1 MTTIASQ
8 NKIAVMACKT
18 LTVDDTIRP
27 FYGHDGTAG

>member
-18 LTVDDTIRP
+18 LTVDDTIAL
-27 FYGHDGTAG
+27 GVN